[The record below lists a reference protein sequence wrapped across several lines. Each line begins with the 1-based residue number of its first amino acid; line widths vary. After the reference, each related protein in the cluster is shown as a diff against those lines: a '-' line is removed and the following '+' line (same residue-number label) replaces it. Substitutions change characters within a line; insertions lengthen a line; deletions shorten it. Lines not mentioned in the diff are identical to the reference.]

1 MTFTSDALSVPM
13 ERATV
18 PHDLMEATP
27 VIHLIEDDPLVRHA
41 AIELFET
48 VGWEVREYFS
58 AEEFLAGQRPA
69 GDACLV
75 FDLTLQGMSGLELL
89 HVLNAEGLQT
99 PAVVLSCQRDAG
111 SAVAALKAGAADF
124 LEKPADQHM
133 LFTSVADAIDSYREA
148 RQRAQARSEAQSRFA
163 RLTEREHEVMLMI
176 LDGKPN
182 KIIAA
187 ELNINIR
194 TVENHR
200 ARVMSKTGASS
211 LPDLVRLHFI
221 SASANDQGRRD
232 YPCGQLSASS

>member
-1 MTFTSDALSVPM
+1 MTSTSEALSLSM

-18 PHDLMEATP
+18 PHDIMEATP
-27 VIHLIEDDPLVRHA
+27 VIHLIDDDPLVRHA
-41 AIELFET
+41 ASDLFET
-48 VGWEVREYFS
+48 AGWEVRAYWS

-75 FDLTLQGMSGLELL
+75 FDLALQGMSGLDLL
-89 HVLNAEGLQT
+89 QVLNAEGLQT
-99 PAVVLSCQRDAG
+99 PAVVLSCHRDAG

-133 LFTSVADAIDSYREA
+133 LFTSVADALDSYRQA
-148 RQRAQARSEAQSRFA
+148 RQREQARIKAKARFA
-163 RLTEREHEVMLMI
+163 RLTEREQEVMLMI

-211 LPDLVRLHFI
+211 LPDLVRLHFT
-221 SASANDQGRRD
+221 SASAD
-232 YPCGQLSASS
+232 